1 MQIPTTTLSNTSTSY
16 SDRGCLEHGEAKED
30 HVPDR
35 AVAQL
40 PELFTANNRDVT
52 YKKPYAA

>member
-1 MQIPTTTLSNTSTSY
+1 LSNTSTSY
-16 SDRGCLEHGEAKED
+16 SGRGCLEHGEAKED

-40 PELFTANNRDVT
+40 PELLTANNRDVT